1 METYG
6 DLKKAIRNIQLKKKG
21 EKVGKVA
28 LDAVLGSI
36 PGLSVAK
43 STFDVVSAAFRKPDT
58 KKSNS
63 WLDKLDIDD
72 EMEAIVDDTVENGF
86 LKMQAKVFDSE
97 PDDKKLESDFNMNAK
112 MVNYLKN
119 TYKQRTITG
128 ISEQKS
134 VFDKF
139 FTKFAYKF
147 DKGYPDMNNDQDVLL
162 LETLLD
168 QLILLEFE
176 DKGNIPDD
184 IEQIRSSI
192 NTHPEYK
199 DKVEAVQMD
208 TNTNVFIYIKGVSG
222 TVRAARTAVTKD
234 LQDKGLLP
242 KGEINDEGSPYLNT
256 GDYKIYIKGAGK
268 DKYAT
273 NTDQKEGLVVVF
285 YNALKQG
292 WNKKQ
297 DPFNKDNMSSLL
309 SDLVSLGGNIYGGLG
324 SKAKGQVEIYL
335 ERFDDESS
343 SSKGAQVIL
352 NDNLSSALRIFEDYP
367 EGEMMR
373 GETFDRIKSQQAQK
387 AGLKADKV
395 NPGDIF
401 LKVGDI
407 SIPPTNEVDV
417 TGLEELNKVFVNKWG
432 DKPGLVAISLKG
444 EKAQAGKA
452 KSYLNKFTPKN
463 IEGQVPDEY
472 NLSQKEIEY
481 SDDQFDSAI
490 DQLKKET
497 LEKIG
502 SSEFIDYKPGKTPS
516 TTNRKK
522 FKLAAY
528 KSLDYLFRHLKNE
541 GALTPAQGLV
551 KMTAFGMSITDVN
564 PTFFKL
570 IGKSNGSMASVPE
583 RTPAGATAQL
593 TPGTKITIED
603 KDSYGGLKI
612 NISVDILE
620 GDEVYSQYDLELVMR
635 SNGNKQNTIEI
646 QKSTKK

>member
-1 METYG
+1 M
-6 DLKKAIRNIQLKKKG
+6 
-21 EKVGKVA
+21 
-28 LDAVLGSI
+28 SI
-36 PGLSVAK
+36 
-43 STFDVVSAAFRKPDT
+43 
-58 KKSNS
+58 
-63 WLDKLDIDD
+63 
-72 EMEAIVDDTVENGF
+72 
-86 LKMQAKVFDSE
+86 
-97 PDDKKLESDFNMNAK
+97 
-112 MVNYLKN
+112 
-119 TYKQRTITG
+119 
-128 ISEQKS
+128 
-134 VFDKF
+134 FDKF

-168 QLILLEFE
+168 QLVLLEFE
-176 DKGNIPDD
+176 DKGDIPDD
-184 IEQIRSSI
+184 IEQIRSLI
-192 NTHPEYK
+192 NNDPEYK

-208 TNTNVFIYIKGVSG
+208 TKTNVFIYIKGVSG

-242 KGEINDEGSPYLNT
+242 KGEINDEGSPYLKT

-297 DPFNKDNMSSLL
+297 DPFNKDNMSPLL
-309 SDLVSLGGNIYGGLG
+309 SDLMSLGGNIYGGLG
-324 SKAKGQVEIYL
+324 SKAKGQVGIYL
-335 ERFDDESS
+335 ERFDEESS
-343 SSKGAQVIL
+343 SSKGAQVVL

-373 GETFDRIKSQQAQK
+373 GETFDKIKSQQAQK

-407 SIPPTNEVDV
+407 SIPSTDEVDV
-417 TGLEELNKVFVNKWG
+417 TGLEELNKIFVNKWG

-452 KSYLNKFTPKN
+452 KSYLNKFKPKE
-463 IEGQVPDEY
+463 IEGQVPDIY
-472 NLSQKEIEY
+472 NLSDEEINY
-481 SDDQFDSAI
+481 SDDQFDSAV
-490 DQLKKET
+490 DQYKKST

-502 SSEFIDYKPGKTPS
+502 NSEFIDYKPGKNPS

-570 IGKSNGSMASVPE
+570 IGKSNGSIASVPE

-593 TPGTKITIED
+593 TPGTKITI
-603 KDSYGGLKI
+603 KDDSTYGGLKI
-612 NISVDILE
+612 NVSLDVLE
-620 GDEVYSQYDLELVMR
+620 GDEVYAQYDLELVMR